1 MREKHLRNWLI
12 SSKKTLNMKTVSKET
27 ISKLESEGWNFRES
41 NSIPSLEFKSP
52 RMSEFDCL
60 LNNPATEEGFK
71 AEEIECLMEFTE
83 VALDKAFDTVKLDL
97 LNQTKLILGRNQ
109 TPPKKFSISFDVD
122 LTK

>member
-1 MREKHLRNWLI
+1 
-12 SSKKTLNMKTVSKET
+12 MKIVSKET
-27 ISKLESEGWNFRES
+27 ISKLESEGWTFRES

-60 LNNPATEEGFK
+60 LSNPATEEGFK

-97 LNQTKLILGRNQ
+97 LNQTKLILERNQ
-109 TPPKKFSISFDVD
+109 TPPKEFSVSFDID